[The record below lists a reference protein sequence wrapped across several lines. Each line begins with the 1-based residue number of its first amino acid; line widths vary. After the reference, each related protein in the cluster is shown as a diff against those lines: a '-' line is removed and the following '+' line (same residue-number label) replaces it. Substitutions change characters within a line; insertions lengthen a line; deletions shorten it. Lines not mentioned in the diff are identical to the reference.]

1 MHVTCNRFFAGFTLL
16 GIQIAKTFEAV
27 WAVIAGGEVLAS
39 KLDFTACAYKA
50 LLMPWL
56 IPIGHTTF
64 SQGLRR
70 IEFIRDTNSNL
81 SA

>member
-39 KLDFTACAYKA
+39 
-50 LLMPWL
+50 
-56 IPIGHTTF
+56 
-64 SQGLRR
+64 
-70 IEFIRDTNSNL
+70 
-81 SA
+81 